1 MVMERADL
9 LAAVLPTLRS
19 DLALVESHRPA
30 AGTRLTCPIT
40 AFGGVDDTIDSVS
53 LQAWSEYT
61 AASFR
66 VRMFP
71 GGHFYLSEVGRALV
85 DEIVSVLRK
94 PCRRRGSPEQQYEV
108 VCVRSAIL
116 GRGRHSHMA
125 CSAR

>member
-1 MVMERADL
+1 MAAVVRYGGTPSIVMERADL
-9 LAAVLPTLRS
+9 LAAILSTLRS

-85 DEIVSVLRK
+85 DEIVRDLCPAETLQAPRLA
-94 PCRRRGSPEQQYEV
+94 GA
-108 VCVRSAIL
+108 AI
-116 GRGRHSHMA
+116 
-125 CSAR
+125 